1 MRAEARAVVIGAG
14 IVGCSVAE
22 HLTRLGWRDV
32 AVVEQG
38 PLFQTGGS
46 TSHAPG
52 LVFQVNPSQ
61 TMTRLAGDTVERLG
75 RLRHDGQSCFQAVG
89 GIEVAATPQRWQWL
103 KIKHGLATSWGVE
116 SELITPRQVATRVR
130 LLDPDRI
137 HGGLWVPSDGIAD
150 AVRGVE
156 AMADLARDRG
166 ARFHGDTEVTGI
178 EVSDGRVRAVDTSRG
193 RIETGCVVCCAGM
206 WGPAVGRMAGVPI
219 PLVPMQHQY
228 VRTAPVAELAGATRE
243 AEEPILRHQDSS
255 LYFRRHR
262 DRYGVGSYQ
271 HTPLPVPVEALRR
284 PGESPAMPSVMPFT
298 ENDFKQPWAD
308 AQELLPPLR
317 AVEIEQPLNGLFSFT
332 PDGMP
337 LIGESRRV
345 RGFWVAEAVWITHG
359 PAVGK
364 VMAEWIVEG
373 APGVDLR
380 ECDLHRFEPFAHSPA
395 YVHERAWQ
403 QYDEVYDIHHPMEPA
418 GGPRPLRTSP
428 FHQRQKDLGAY
439 FNEANGWERP
449 QWFEANADLDAVRRV
464 PRRDEWAGRHWSPIE
479 GAEHLVTRE
488 RVGLYDMTS
497 LKRVEVTG
505 PGALAFLRRLTTG
518 RLDRPPGYVTY
529 ALMLDDRG
537 GIRSDTTVARLGEHR
552 FQVGLNGPRDV
563 DWMLRNLPADHS
575 VAVRDITG
583 GTCCV
588 GVWGPRAREV
598 VQQLT
603 DDDFSHDGFGLFRAR
618 ETFVRD
624 VPVTALRLSYV
635 GELGW
640 ELYTSAE
647 FGLRLWDLLWEAGQ
661 PHGIVAGGR
670 GAFNSL
676 RLEKGYRAWG
686 TDMWSE
692 HDPWAAGLGFAVKLD
707 AGGGFIGR
715 EAVERRRRDGA
726 THRLSCLTIDDG
738 VVVMGDEPV
747 HADGRA
753 VGFVTSAAYGHT
765 LGRSIAYAWLPA
777 ELAAE
782 GTSVQ
787 VEYLAER
794 HPATVSPDPLFDP
807 SMRRMRA

>member
-1 MRAEARAVVIGAG
+1 MRSEARAVVIGAG

-32 AVVEQG
+32 AVVDQG
-38 PLFQTGGS
+38 PLFRTGGS

-61 TMTRLAGDTVERLG
+61 TMTRLAGYTVRRLAE
-75 RLRHDGQSCFQAVG
+75 LRHDGQPCFEAVG
-89 GIEVAATPQRWQWL
+89 GVEVATTPQRWQWL
-103 KIKHGLATSWGVE
+103 RIKHGLATSWGVE
-116 SELITPRQVATRVR
+116 SELITPRQVAEKVR
-130 LLDPDRI
+130 LLEPARI
-137 HGGLWVPSDGIAD
+137 HGGLHVPSDGIAR
-150 AVRGVE
+150 ALWAVE
-156 AMADLARDRG
+156 AMADLARSRG

-193 RIETGCVVCCAGM
+193 RIETSCVVCCAGM

-228 VRTAPVAELAGATRE
+228 VRTAPVAELAGATGE
-243 AEEPILRHQDSS
+243 VDEPILRHQDSS
-255 LYFRRHR
+255 LYFRQHR

-271 HTPLPVPVEALRR
+271 HTPLPVAVEDLAT
-284 PGESPAMPSVMPFT
+284 PGEEAVAPSVMPFT

-317 AVEIEQPLNGLFSFT
+317 GVGIEQPLNGLFSFT
-332 PDGMP
+332 ADGMP
-337 LIGESRRV
+337 LIGESRKV

-364 VMAEWIVEG
+364 ATAEWMVEG
-373 APGVDLR
+373 TPGVDLR
-380 ECDLHRFEPFAHSPA
+380 ECDLHRFERFAHSPA
-395 YVHERAWQ
+395 YVHDRAWQ
-403 QYDEVYDIHHPMEPA
+403 QYDEVYDIHHPMQPTGA
-418 GGPRPLRTSP
+418 PRPLRTSP
-428 FHQRQKDLGAY
+428 FHQRQRELGAC
-439 FNEANGWERP
+439 FMEAGGWERP
-449 QWFEANADLDAVRRV
+449 QWFEANAELDEVRGV
-464 PRRDEWAGRHWSPIE
+464 PDRDEWAGRYWSPVV
-479 GAEHLVTRE
+479 GAEHLATRE

-497 LKRVEVTG
+497 LKRAEVSG
-505 PGALAFLRRLTTG
+505 PGAFAFLQRMTTG

-537 GIRSDTTVARLGEHR
+537 GIRSDTTVARLEEDR

-563 DWMLRNLPADHS
+563 DWMLRNVPSGDS
-575 VAVRDITG
+575 VVVRDITG

-588 GVWGPRAREV
+588 GLWGPRARDV
-598 VQQLT
+598 VQQLS
-603 DDDFSHDGFGLFRAR
+603 DDDFSNEAFGFFRAR
-618 ETFVRD
+618 EAYVRD

-661 PHGIVAGGR
+661 PYGVIAGGR
-670 GAFNSL
+670 GAFNGL

-686 TDMWSE
+686 TDMWSD
-692 HDPWAAGLGFAVKLD
+692 HDPWAAGLGFAVRLD
-707 AGGGFIGR
+707 KDGDFVGR
-715 EAVERRRRDGA
+715 EAVERRRQEGA
-726 THRLSCLTIDDG
+726 SSRLSCLTIDDG
-738 VVVMGDEPV
+738 AVVMGHEPV
-747 HADGRA
+747 HAGGRPA
-753 VGFVTSAAYGHT
+753 GFVTSAAYGHT
-765 LGRSIAYAWLPA
+765 VGRSIAYAWLPA
-777 ELAAE
+777 ELAVE
-782 GTSVQ
+782 GASVE

-807 SMRRMRA
+807 TMRRMRA